1 MRIRNQRWLGVA
13 ILLFMAAPV
22 PDPYQQE
29 VRRVE
34 RRALLDAETAAA

>member
-1 MRIRNQRWLGVA
+1 MEEGRGT
-13 ILLFMAAPV
+13 V
-22 PDPYQQE
+22 PDPDKQE